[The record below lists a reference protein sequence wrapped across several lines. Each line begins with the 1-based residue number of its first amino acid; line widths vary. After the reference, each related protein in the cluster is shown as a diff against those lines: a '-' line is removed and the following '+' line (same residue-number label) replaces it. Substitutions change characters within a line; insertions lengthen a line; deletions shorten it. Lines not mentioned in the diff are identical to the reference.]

1 MASTGALT
9 PDVRRPQVRLARS
22 FWIAVAAV
30 VLVSVAFATSKMW
43 QPLNGPPFQMVVE
56 PDENHA
62 TVRFIDAVTGLV
74 SDSFRI
80 DRRIAERQ
88 VVVLDSDSV
97 TIPGGQI
104 EFCDTTLLPGRFTI
118 RIGPTIFDVM
128 SRGID
133 VDGEHFWWRDPVPLP

>member
-1 MASTGALT
+1 ME
-9 PDVRRPQVRLARS
+9 
-22 FWIAVAAV
+22 
-30 VLVSVAFATSKMW
+30 
-43 QPLNGPPFQMVVE
+43 VE
-56 PDENHA
+56 PEDDHA
-62 TVRFIDAVTGLV
+62 TVRFIDAGPGLV
-74 SDSFRI
+74 SDAFQI

-104 EFCDTTLLPGRFTI
+104 EFSDTTLLPGRFTI
-118 RIGPTIFDVM
+118 WIGPTIFDVM